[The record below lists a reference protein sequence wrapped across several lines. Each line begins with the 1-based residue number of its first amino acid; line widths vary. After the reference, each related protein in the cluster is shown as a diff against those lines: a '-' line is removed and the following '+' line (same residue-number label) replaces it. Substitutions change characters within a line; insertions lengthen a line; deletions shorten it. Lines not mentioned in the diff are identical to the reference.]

1 MRVALLTN
9 VMSPYR
15 LPVFR
20 ELANTPGWSLRVFVC
35 TRSEIHWADAHAR
48 AYDHGCR
55 ELDVCHPRT
64 LTLTRRISLNA
75 ETASRQRIETHWP
88 IGLPG
93 ALRRFRP
100 DVIVASELGP
110 RCAIG
115 AATATWMGVPLV
127 IWSYHSRSAAR
138 AVGSL
143 QQAWRRALL
152 GRASALVGM
161 GRQAREVL
169 LGYGV
174 PPSRI
179 FDAPNAHDHQTLETA
194 LAGVETL
201 AARHALRAATRTR
214 ENVALVIGRLVEAKG
229 TLALLEHWLGVPA
242 AARADW
248 SLVFVGD
255 GPLAG
260 RVRDAAREHPEE
272 IAHCPAVSPERMAAI
287 YAAGDLLVFPSL
299 GDPWGLAVNEALA
312 CGLPVLCS
320 RLAGCADDLIEPG
333 RNGWL
338 YDPNDATDAARMLT
352 EALRCREL
360 EPMGAHARDTA
371 KRFGPEAM
379 ADGFRR
385 AVAHATAGQP
395 LRIEA

>member
-9 VMSPYR
+9 VLSPYR

-20 ELANTPGWSLRVFVC
+20 ELAHTPGWSLRVFVC
-35 TRSEIHWADAHAR
+35 TRSELHWADAHAR
-48 AYDHGCR
+48 AYEDGRR

-75 ETASRQRIETHWP
+75 DTAARQRIETHWP

-115 AATATWMGVPLV
+115 AAAAAWLGIPLV

-138 AVGSL
+138 AVPPL
-143 QQAWRRALL
+143 QRAWRRALL
-152 GRASALVGM
+152 RRARAVVGM

-169 LGYGV
+169 IGYGV

-179 FDAPNAHDHQTLETA
+179 FDAPNAHDHETLERA
-194 LAGVETL
+194 LAEVEPF
-201 AARHALRAATRTR
+201 AAHHALRATTGAR
-214 ENVALVIGRLVEAKG
+214 EHVALVVGRLVEAKG
-229 TLALLEHWLGVPA
+229 AHALLDHWLAVPA
-242 AARADW
+242 AARSDW

-255 GPLAG
+255 GPLEE
-260 RVRDAAREHPEE
+260 RVRQAAREHPGE
-272 IAHCPAVSPERMAAI
+272 IAHCPAVAPEGMAML
-287 YAAGDLLVFPSL
+287 YAASDLLVFPSL

-312 CGLPVLCS
+312 CGLPVVCS

-338 YDPNDATDAARMLT
+338 YDPTDASDAARMLT
-352 EALRCREL
+352 EALRSRER
-360 EPMGAHARDTA
+360 ERMGVRARETG
-371 KRFGPEAM
+371 KRFGAEAM
-379 ADGFRR
+379 AEGFRDAIR
-385 AVAHATAGQP
+385 CAAEAQP
-395 LRIEA
+395 GSER